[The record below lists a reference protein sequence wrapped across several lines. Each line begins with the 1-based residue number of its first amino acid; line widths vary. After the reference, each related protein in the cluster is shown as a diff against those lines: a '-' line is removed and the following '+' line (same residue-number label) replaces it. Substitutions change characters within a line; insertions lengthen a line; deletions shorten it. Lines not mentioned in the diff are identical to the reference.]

1 MHVVS
6 GLGHKDFWWHLT
18 RTWSRWCS
26 PTSMWDVDV
35 PLFSQPVI
43 PLRGSYP
50 WELKV
55 YTNIHNYFFDRLN
68 RKRLVI
74 RLHWGIIDK
83 WKLYILCQAGLWFLT
98 EPTDDSHN
106 NGNSA
111 CRFKKRWHNHTAT
124 ETIQQR
130 CYQYAVHGWLPNLT
144 LSDGEQHCISR
155 IPCVWCSKRGKTPGT
170 ESR

>member
-55 YTNIHNYFFDRLN
+55 YTNIQNYFFDRLN

-98 EPTDDSHN
+98 EPTDNSHN

-111 CRFKKRWHNHTAT
+111 CRFKKMMTQPHSDRNNTT
-124 ETIQQR
+124 KM
-130 CYQYAVHGWLPNLT
+130 LP
-144 LSDGEQHCISR
+144 
-155 IPCVWCSKRGKTPGT
+155 VCSAWVTPKPDTKWWGAALYI
-170 ESR
+170 